1 MANTINQPDGS
12 SASPL
17 NPPAPAAASA
27 SSWTERYTVDFSAQ
41 SAHDFSSGSVA
52 LDGVEWT
59 VGNDAQ
65 ATAVEIVNGSGLE
78 LSPSTSTDLRWYT
91 AGTIN
96 APRVAATIQ
105 SGSNPL
111 YSSLGITQAFAFQ
124 AIIEP
129 GTELGANYDEWGIL
143 LTNAA
148 TTYYATSCRQFDS
161 ATFSGGSPTIGNYLL
176 RSVNTARGAVVG
188 SAEAATH
195 KFFELVYYPGGTV
208 VASSSAA
215 SDFVEPLSATT
226 FQKFVTT
233 SPGTT
238 STGSSVPF
246 KNTDM
251 YAAFYIANYGSSTAF
266 KAVVK
271 KCRILTLD

>member
-1 MANTINQPDGS
+1 MPIGGRISGGGGGTVAG
-12 SASPL
+12 
-17 NPPAPAAASA
+17 
-27 SSWTERYTVDFSAQ
+27 SSWTVRSEIDFAAQ
-41 SAHDFSSGSVA
+41 AAHDFKTGAVTIG
-52 LDGVEWT
+52 GVEYSA
-59 VGNDAQ
+59 GNAAQ
-65 ATAVEIVNGSGLE
+65 ATTIDIVNGSGLE
-78 LSPSTSTDLRWYT
+78 LAPSTSTDLRWYT

-96 APRVAATIQ
+96 APRVAVAIQ
-105 SGSNPL
+105 TGSNPM
-111 YSSLGITQAFAFQ
+111 YSGLGITQPFAFQ

-143 LTNAA
+143 LTNTA
-148 TTYYATSCRQFDS
+148 TTYYATSSRQFDS
-161 ATFSGGSPTIGNYLL
+161 ATFSAGSPTIGNYLL
-176 RSVNTARGAVVG
+176 RSVSASRGAVAG
-188 SAEAATH
+188 AAESSTH

-208 VASSSAA
+208 LASSSTD
-215 SDFVEPLSATT
+215 SDFVDPLSATT

-246 KNTDM
+246 RSSDM

-271 KCRILTLD
+271 KCRLLTLD